1 MPSQGCNWYYHEC
14 VVGGGGQW
22 GWLRDNGLGWWGYN
36 GDEWSPLLIP
46 IVSLLPQDHSSSPS
60 WEGGVE
66 GRQQGWVILIVP
78 PFPPSLGGTFPPTPT
93 LIRQGNGE
101 NSLIFPHCLIG
112 VGSGKNRENSHW
124 VRVFLILSWG
134 WGGVM
139 EKTLSWVSTTFH
151 TLPTLMRWECGGGKG
166 GGGEIKYKILSVPLL
181 RVFKTYLFHLVTL

>member
-134 WGGVM
+134 WGGGNGENSLM
-139 EKTLSWVSTTFH
+139 SFYHFPH
-151 TLPTLMRWECGGGKG
+151 TSHPHEMRVWRGERGWGGN
-166 GGGEIKYKILSVPLL
+166 KI
-181 RVFKTYLFHLVTL
+181 